1 MTTFL
6 GNDRGAF
13 FFVLSLVHII
23 VLLVAAP
30 LLQGWIKK
38 VKAFWQMRRGPS
50 LLQPYRDIRKFLG
63 KEEVIS
69 EHTSWIFLVTPSLVL
84 GSTLLASL
92 VVPGPWGWA
101 PMNAYGSIFWL
112 VASFGLARF
121 FLTLAGLDAAG
132 SFGGMG
138 SSRELFVAALVE
150 PGFLLSLVVLALM
163 GGTTSLSGLI
173 DQLQGISIFETPRFL
188 ALLALGFMVI
198 AEMGRIPVD
207 NPDTHLELTMIH
219 EGMILEYSGR
229 SLGFLNWAEQL
240 KQLLLLQVLAL
251 LIMPLSINAM
261 DLGSAG
267 WDMGVLLIRLA
278 LHMGLVA
285 LLGALFATLES
296 VNVKVRL
303 FRVPNFL
310 AAGTACAVLALVTLW
325 ITKGGI

>member
-1 MTTFL
+1 MSVL
-6 GNDRGAF
+6 NQGMGGLF
-13 FFVLSLVHII
+13 FSLIH
-23 VLLVAAP
+23 LLILLMAAP

-69 EHTSWIFLVTPSLVL
+69 VHASWIFLVTPSIVL

-101 PMNAYGSIFWL
+101 PMNVFGSIFWL
-112 VASFGLARF
+112 VASFGLGRF

-163 GGTTSLSGLI
+163 AGTTSLSGLI
-173 DQLQGISIFETPRFL
+173 GQLQGISIFETPRLL

-229 SLGFLNWAEQL
+229 SLGFLNWAEEL

-251 LIMPLSINAM
+251 LIMPLSINSM

-267 WDMGVLLIRLA
+267 GDIGVLIIRLV
-278 LHMGLVA
+278 LHIGLVA

>member
-1 MTTFL
+1 MLNFL
-6 GNDRGAF
+6 GEGMGVF
-13 FFVLSLVHII
+13 FYSLMHVLI
-23 VLLVAAP
+23 LLMAAP

-38 VKAFWQMRRGPS
+38 VKAFWQMRKGPS

-63 KEEVIS
+63 KEEILS
-69 EHTSWIFLVTPSLVL
+69 AHTSWIFLVTPSIVL

-92 VVPGPWGWA
+92 VVPGPWGLA
-101 PMNAYGSIFWL
+101 PMNVFGSIFWL
-112 VASFGLARF
+112 VASFGLGRF

-163 GGTTSLSGLI
+163 ADTTSLSGLI
-173 DQLQGISIFETPRFL
+173 GQLQGISILETPRLL

-229 SLGFLNWAEQL
+229 SLGFLNWAEEL

-251 LIMPLSINAM
+251 LIMPLSINAIG
-261 DLGSAG
+261 LGNEG
-267 WDMGVLLIRLA
+267 GDIGVLLIRLVI
-278 LHMGLVA
+278 HVGLIA
-285 LLGALFATLES
+285 LLGALFATIES
-296 VNVKVRL
+296 ANVKVRL

-310 AAGTACAVLALVTLW
+310 AAGTACAILALVTLW
-325 ITKGGI
+325 ITEGGI

>member
-1 MTTFL
+1 MLDFL
-6 GNDRGAF
+6 GKGMGVF
-13 FFVLSLVHII
+13 FYSLMHVLI
-23 VLLVAAP
+23 LLIAAP

-50 LLQPYRDIRKFLG
+50 ILQPYRDIRKFLG

-69 EHTSWIFLVTPSLVL
+69 AHTSWIFLVTPSIVL

-92 VVPGPWGWA
+92 VVPGPWGLA
-101 PMNAYGSIFWL
+101 PMDVFGSIFWL
-112 VASFGLARF
+112 VASFGLGRF

-150 PGFLLSLVVLALM
+150 PGFLLSLVVLAFIAD
-163 GGTTSLSGLI
+163 TTSLSGLI
-173 DQLQGISIFETPRFL
+173 GQLQGISIFETPRL
-188 ALLALGFMVI
+188 LSLLALGFMVI

-219 EGMILEYSGR
+219 EGMLLEYSGR
-229 SLGFLNWAEQL
+229 SLGFLNWAEEL

-251 LIMPLSINAM
+251 LIMPLSINSM
-261 DLGSAG
+261 GLGSEG
-267 WDMGVLLIRLA
+267 WDIGVLLIRLV
-278 LHMGLVA
+278 LHIGLVA
-285 LLGALFATLES
+285 LLGALFATIES
-296 VNVKVRL
+296 ANVKVRL

-310 AAGTACAVLALVTLW
+310 AAGTACAILALVTLW